1 MSINLFQRDL
11 SRRCLIRSAACSVLG
26 VSASGWLPQL
36 AAAASGKT
44 KRSCILLWMSGGP
57 SQMETL
63 DPKPGHDNGGPTKA
77 ISTAVPGIHIA
88 ENLPGVAK
96 QMKDI
101 AIIRGMKTREGDHGR
116 ATELMMTGRRPGTG
130 GVEFPSLGSVI
141 AQRMIQA
148 DVDLPPYVSIAP
160 PQFGRPS
167 GAGFLGPKYSPLVVS
182 GRSND
187 PNARANLSIENLQ
200 PSDGSLVSLD
210 ERFELLQMLQT
221 RLVSSDVSAE
231 AHVANYNSAMRMVKT
246 KGGGA
251 FELDQE
257 PEEIRDRYGR
267 NRFGQGCLL
276 ARRLV
281 ERGVPFVEVGLSD
294 VPGTIGNWDTHSD
307 NFDQVSQLCDVLD
320 PAWSTLL
327 EDLRERGMLES
338 TMVVWMG
345 EFGRTPVINDGG
357 GRDHFPDAWSVA
369 LSGGLVRSG
378 QVIGDSGKDGME
390 SKDRPTSA
398 PDLFASVLSGLGV
411 NPHDDNYDGDRPIPL
426 IEEGGQSVGGL
437 FT

>member
-1 MSINLFQRDL
+1 MSIVNFR
-11 SRRCLIRSAACSVLG
+11 SEITRRCLLRSAAGSVMG
-26 VSASGWLPQL
+26 ASASGWLPQL

-44 KRSCILLWMSGGP
+44 NMSCIVLWMSGGP

-77 ISTAVPGIHIA
+77 IPTAVPGIHIA
-88 ENLPGVAK
+88 DNLPGVAK

-101 AIIRGMKTREGDHGR
+101 AILRGMKTREGDHGR

-141 AQRMIQA
+141 AQRMIRD
-148 DVDLPPYVSIAP
+148 DVDLPPFVSVAP
-160 PQFGRPS
+160 PRFGQT
-167 GAGFLGPKYSPLVVS
+167 GAGFLGPKYSPLIVS
-182 GRSND
+182 GRSDD
-187 PNARANLSIENLQ
+187 PNARANLSIENLR
-200 PSDGSLVSLD
+200 PTDDSVVTLD
-210 ERFELLQMLQT
+210 ERFELLKMLQN
-221 RLVSSDVSAE
+221 RFAHEDIAAE

-251 FELDQE
+251 FELDKE
-257 PEEIRDRYGR
+257 PSELRDRYGR
-267 NRFGQGCLL
+267 NRFGQGCML

-294 VPGTIGNWDTHSD
+294 VPGVTSTWDSHTD
-307 NFDQVSQLCDVLD
+307 NFNQVSQLCEVLD
-320 PAWSTLL
+320 PAWSTLM
-327 EDLRERGMLES
+327 EDLRERGMLET

-345 EFGRTPVINDGG
+345 EFGRTPVINDNG

-369 LSGGLVRSG
+369 LAGGKINGG
-378 QVIGDSGKDGME
+378 QVVGDSGKDGMTA
-390 SKDRPTSA
+390 KDRPTSA
-398 PDLFASVLSGLGV
+398 PDLFASILAGLDV

-426 IEEGGQSVGGL
+426 IEEGGSQVDAL
-437 FT
+437 FA